1 MAKTTS
7 GSPDNT
13 GSLLSPDAMGGLNA
27 GKGFDFQTR
36 YTVCHLPIWLQDGS
50 FHQIFT
56 EGTGDID
63 IRYVENGKS
72 TREHIQTKDHDVTS
86 SEFKEVVEVFRV
98 IDAVPDDDVAEQVRI
113 HAFLPRCEGPAALI
127 SRAF

>member
-27 GKGFDFQTR
+27 GKGFDFQTH

-63 IRYVENGKS
+63 IRYVDEGKS
-72 TREHIQTKDHDVTS
+72 RRKHD
-86 SEFKEVVEVFRV
+86 
-98 IDAVPDDDVAEQVRI
+98 
-113 HAFLPRCEGPAALI
+113 
-127 SRAF
+127 